1 MGEILFLC
9 GDNKRIVVATLSVI
23 SYNVEG
29 YEDSL
34 KEEVTLICAVTV
46 PVVQHLAGHWVELNV
61 QPCHCFLF
69 AVEIFLYFFFF

>member
-23 SYNVEG
+23 SHNVEG

-34 KEEVTLICAVTV
+34 KEEVT
-46 PVVQHLAGHWVELNV
+46 
-61 QPCHCFLF
+61 
-69 AVEIFLYFFFF
+69 